1 MTKTRNKLKIMGLL
15 LTLVVMVSLL
25 GMFSLTA
32 SAAEA
37 TIIAQG
43 ECGAEGSS
51 VQWKYDNTGTLT
63 ISGTGAMADFSVG
76 ASPWYDYET
85 EITTVV
91 VENGVTYVGKNSFR
105 TFDNLTTATIAD
117 SVEKI
122 GGYAFYSSSKLESV
136 KLSNNLTYI
145 SQRAFG
151 YCSSLASIV
160 IPKSVTY
167 IEGEAFI
174 ACSSLT
180 SIEIPDGIEEIGS
193 GLFSGC
199 SSLTSI
205 KLSDTITR
213 IGSDAFHGCSS
224 LASITL
230 PDDVSYIGSNAF
242 WECSNLAEIKL
253 PKSLE
258 KIGTYTFYCCS
269 SLKSIII
276 PNSVKEIGALAF
288 AGCSNLS
295 IVHYLG
301 TEEQWA
307 SVTIGSSNE
316 KFTDADRHYCT
327 EKAEIAPTCQ
337 AAGNESGWYCETCAN
352 YIEGGKA
359 IEINPDNHIF
369 VKGFCACG
377 AYEPATLVTN
387 ENDASLGLTA
397 EYVDYY
403 AISNAGQLFWF
414 AQQVNVEGNREIK
427 GVLTADIDLENR
439 PWTPI
444 GETGENNKNFRGVFD
459 GRDHTIKGL
468 YVEGGRAGL
477 GFFGE
482 VRTGTVKNFTIYGE
496 VIVNTQHDYVG
507 GVIGSICG
515 VNGETDL
522 ERNGAIIQN
531 ITSYV
536 NLTAKAHGVGM
547 IGGFVGYANHQSLI
561 ENCSWY
567 GTFDAGI
574 YRVDSG
580 AGGFIGKIQE
590 NTSEVTIRN
599 CAAYGTIKTNYAG
612 DYNNTATIYM
622 GGFLSF
628 SNTGAKTTLEN
639 CLFAGKFERGENL
652 TDQAF
657 LGAFGTLRSV
667 NAIKNCYY
675 LSDDGLEAVHSNSD
689 LKPGSDNVEI
699 TSVTKAQLLSGE
711 VAYKLGEHF
720 GQILEGENRQSYPVL
735 GGTKVEDSQRFE
747 IYGQQLNIGGDLSM
761 KYYVM
766 GYAPEF
772 NSKGLYMEFSHNG
785 VKTKVYAGEPNA
797 DGFYVFVL
805 EGINPQCMGDSIR
818 AMLYYNETEVTS
830 HGCEDGK
837 EYSVE
842 KNLLNLLEK
851 YKDDAALVTLIKDTL
866 AYGEAAS
873 AYKKHQ
879 TMTGNTY
886 TENSSNREIPV
897 SEAQVADVIT
907 GYTVRFGTAI
917 SIIIEV
923 NPSAFEDTIYKV
935 ECNGTELR
943 NFPSPNSPLYKVMN
957 IAATD
962 FDKEWEFVVRS
973 TNPMG
978 DVYGTVVISVN
989 DYLYGISQSSTDEK
1003 MVNLA
1008 KALYNYGVSAKNYQ
1022 HSKTGVGEH
1031 TGGEATCMHGKLC
1044 EFCGF
1049 EYDATKAPEN
1059 HASEIYPYTDNGD
1072 GTHTKTHE
1080 CGVIVG
1086 EPEEHTYDEN
1096 RKCICGAM
1104 LAVVDLTSKGEGST
1118 VDITQDSVIIGDGKK
1133 YNISLNIAE
1142 DATVIFDVGA
1152 SGVKLGGQITVA
1164 DGKTLKLLVAG
1175 DAEHTVNGGISL
1187 GNGSNVI
1194 IEGDLTKENNKL
1206 TVTATGGNAGIG
1218 ANNGV
1223 IAGNITIR
1231 NARVD
1236 ATGSGSSDG
1245 SGAAIGTSDAS
1256 MGNILI
1262 DNSIVIAAGGYYNSD
1277 DFMEISHAAA
1287 IGMGYYGGTIGNI
1300 TLKNSEIT
1308 ASNNGDGLAS
1318 VIGAGSQN
1326 KEGDNNAGTLGD
1338 IIITNTDL
1346 NLSMVISNKN
1356 TYAAIIGPG
1365 MGYSYAWTNMGK
1377 IIFTDVTQTELDEM
1391 IANWLPSDFNEW
1403 GAYALGRG
1411 YDGSAYKKE
1420 TFGGVWVSDGN
1431 GGTVQIGSEDGY
1443 YCINDKID

>member
-1 MTKTRNKLKIMGLL
+1 M
-15 LTLVVMVSLL
+15 
-25 GMFSLTA
+25 
-32 SAAEA
+32 
-37 TIIAQG
+37 
-43 ECGAEGSS
+43 EGT
-51 VQWKYDNTGTLT
+51 QH
-63 ISGTGAMADFSVG
+63 
-76 ASPWYDYET
+76 
-85 EITTVV
+85 
-91 VENGVTYVGKNSFR
+91 GV
-105 TFDNLTTATIAD
+105 
-117 SVEKI
+117 
-122 GGYAFYSSSKLESV
+122 
-136 KLSNNLTYI
+136 
-145 SQRAFG
+145 
-151 YCSSLASIV
+151 
-160 IPKSVTY
+160 
-167 IEGEAFI
+167 
-174 ACSSLT
+174 
-180 SIEIPDGIEEIGS
+180 
-193 GLFSGC
+193 
-199 SSLTSI
+199 
-205 KLSDTITR
+205 
-213 IGSDAFHGCSS
+213 
-224 LASITL
+224 
-230 PDDVSYIGSNAF
+230 
-242 WECSNLAEIKL
+242 
-253 PKSLE
+253 
-258 KIGTYTFYCCS
+258 
-269 SLKSIII
+269 
-276 PNSVKEIGALAF
+276 
-288 AGCSNLS
+288 
-295 IVHYLG
+295 
-301 TEEQWA
+301 
-307 SVTIGSSNE
+307 
-316 KFTDADRHYCT
+316 
-327 EKAEIAPTCQ
+327 
-337 AAGNESGWYCETCAN
+337 
-352 YIEGGKA
+352 
-359 IEINPDNHIF
+359 
-369 VKGFCACG
+369 
-377 AYEPATLVTN
+377 
-387 ENDASLGLTA
+387 
-397 EYVDYY
+397 
-403 AISNAGQLFWF
+403 
-414 AQQVNVEGNREIK
+414 
-427 GVLTADIDLENR
+427 
-439 PWTPI
+439 
-444 GETGENNKNFRGVFD
+444 
-459 GRDHTIKGL
+459 
-468 YVEGGRAGL
+468 

-496 VIVNTQHDYVG
+496 VVVNTEVDYVG

-675 LSDDGLEAVHSNSD
+675 LGDGVLEAVHSNSD

-735 GGTKVEDSQRFE
+735 GGEAVPSSRFE

-772 NSKGLYMEFSHNG
+772 NSKGLYMEFSLGG

-851 YKDDAALVTLIKDTL
+851 YEDDAALVALINDTL

-897 SEAQVADVIT
+897 SEADRFEIEPNMPWVEQ
-907 GYTVRFGTAI
+907 YTVRFGTTLSIKIKVSYLSPVKVYVNGKEYVTTEEDVNRGYIIFESDPI
-917 SIIIEV
+917 S
-923 NPSAFEDTIYKV
+923 
-935 ECNGTELR
+935 
-943 NFPSPNSPLYKVMN
+943 
-957 IAATD
+957 ATD
-962 FDKEWEFVVRS
+962 FDKDFS
-973 TNPMG
+973 
-978 DVYGTVVISVN
+978 VIIQNGEGENYSYIHVSVN
-989 DYLYGISQSSTDEK
+989 DYLYAISQSSTDEK

-1059 HASEIYPYTDNGD
+1059 HASENYPYTDNGD

-1164 DGKTLKLLVAG
+1164 DGKTLTLLVKG

-1187 GNGSNVI
+1187 GNASNVV
-1194 IEGDLTKENNKL
+1194 IEGDLDKPNNKL
-1206 TVTATGGNAGIG
+1206 TVTATGSDAGIG

-1223 IAGNITIR
+1223 TAGDITIR
-1231 NARVD
+1231 NARVE
-1236 ATGSGSSDG
+1236 ATGSGSADSPKVA
-1245 SGAAIGTSDAS
+1245 GAGIGTAKAS

-1262 DNSIVIAAGGYYNSD
+1262 VNSIVTAAGGYYS
-1277 DFMEISHAAA
+1277 EYEAHGAA
-1287 IGMGYYGGTIGNI
+1287 IGMGSDGGTMGNI
-1300 TLKNSEIT
+1300 TLIDSEIT
-1308 ASNNGDGLAS
+1308 ASHSGEGHAS
-1318 VIGAGSQN
+1318 IIGAGPDFA
-1326 KEGDNNAGTLGD
+1326 EGDRDGSDIGTMGD

-1346 NLSMVISNKN
+1346 HLSMAES
-1356 TYAAIIGPG
+1356 TTDEYAAMIGTADFSG
-1365 MGYSYAWTNMGK
+1365 GASSYSVNMGK
-1377 IIFTDVTQTELDEM
+1377 IIFTDITQAELDEM
-1391 IANWLPSDFNEW
+1391 IATWYIPSDFDEYGGYVLGLGYWTHVYKYNQFEGHCV
-1403 GAYALGRG
+1403 GA
-1411 YDGSAYKKE
+1411 
-1420 TFGGVWVSDGN
+1420 FGGVWVSDGN
-1431 GGTVQIGSEDGY
+1431 GGVVQIGDADGY
-1443 YCINDKID
+1443 NNPE